1 MIKRTLGAIA
11 SMCGGALSDPIFA
24 DIGIVGVTKDSRD
37 VRQGQLYIPLVG
49 DNFDGHDFAVSAL
62 ENGAAA
68 CLWQSDRPLPES
80 LAAVPLVLVQDT
92 LVALQRLASKYR
104 DELDIRVIGI
114 TGSNG
119 KTTTK
124 DMVASVLGAVFRVHK
139 TAGNLNNHIG
149 LPLTVLQLDETIDI
163 AVLEMG
169 MSGFGEIELLA
180 SIGKPDIAIITNIG
194 DAHMLQLG
202 SRQGIAK
209 AKLEIIAGL
218 KRGGLLLM
226 NGDEPL
232 LTDNAELHNMLSAAG
247 AKVQTFGLEAGNDWR
262 AANMSITTTASEFDI
277 VAGEN
282 MQDNT
287 AASGL
292 RAASIPLPGQH
303 NVANALAAIAAAI
316 RLGVDGESIRQG
328 LQGIELTG
336 MRIEPVRAYNGAMVL
351 NDAYNAN
358 PTAVRA
364 AIDLVAQLD
373 GYRRKWL
380 VLGDMLE
387 LGPDEAEMHREIG
400 MYITPDKAD
409 AVLTFGELSKQ
420 TARGSAEQFGIQ
432 AVSSDEAG
440 ERAVQSFDDKERLIE
455 RLHAQLQPEDLVLV
469 KGSRGMRMEQ
479 IVHALQRD

>member
-1 MIKRTLGAIA
+1 
-11 SMCGGALSDPIFA
+11 MCGGTLNNPIFA

-49 DNFDGHDFAVSAL
+49 DHFDGHDFTGSAL
-62 ENGAAA
+62 GGGAAA
-68 CLWQSDRPLPES
+68 SLWQSDRPVPES
-80 LAAVPLVLVQDT
+80 LAGSPLVVVEDT
-92 LVALQRLASKYR
+92 LAALQRLASKYR
-104 DELDIRVIGI
+104 DELAVRVIGI

-169 MSGFGEIELLA
+169 MSGFGEIELLTT
-180 SIGKPDIAIITNIG
+180 IGKPDIAIITNIG

-202 SRQGIAK
+202 SRKGIAK
-209 AKLEIIAGL
+209 AKLEIVAGL
-218 KRGGLLLM
+218 QHGGLLLI

-232 LTDNAELHNMLSAAG
+232 LADG
-247 AKVQTFGLEAGNDWR
+247 AVVAQLPSSFEIQTFGLGAGNDWHGGSLTI
-262 AANMSITTTASEFDI
+262 ATTSSTFDVSANGKGDEY
-277 VAGEN
+277 
-282 MQDNT
+282 
-287 AASGL
+287 GL
-292 RAASIPLPGQH
+292 GHVTIPLPGQH
-303 NVANALAAIAAAI
+303 NVTNALAAIAAAA
-316 RLGVDGESIRQG
+316 RLGVPADRIRQG
-328 LQGIELTG
+328 LQDIQLTG
-336 MRIEPVRAYNGAMVL
+336 MRIEPMRAYNGAMVL

-364 AIDLVAQLD
+364 AIDLVGELA

-387 LGPDEAEMHREIG
+387 LGPDEVEMHREIG
-400 MYITPDKAD
+400 AYITPAKAD
-409 AVLTFGELSKQ
+409 AVLTYGNLSRH
-420 TARGSAEQFGIQ
+420 TAAAAAEQFGTGVEP
-432 AVSSDEAG
+432 A
-440 ERAVQSFDDKERLIE
+440 ERESGSIVQSFDDKDILIAWL
-455 RLHAQLQPEDLVLV
+455 RSQLQPEDLVLV

-479 IVHALQRD
+479 VVHALQHD